1 MSTEQNKGLVRR
13 WIEEAINKQNLAL
26 VDELFTSDYVNHY
39 FPPGLPQ
46 GQEGEKIFS
55 AGFFTAFPDGQM
67 TIENLL
73 AEGDQ
78 VAVRWI
84 YSGTHTGNFMNLPPT
99 GKPFSAQGVN
109 IFRIVDGRIA
119 ENWASF
125 DMMGLLQQLGAIP
138 AAEAPQSVS

>member
-1 MSTEQNKGLVRR
+1 MSAETNKALIRR

-46 GQEGEKIFS
+46 GPEGEKIFS
-55 AGFFTAFPDGQM
+55 SGFFTAFPDGQM
-67 TIENLL
+67 IIENLL
-73 AEGDQ
+73 AEGDE

-84 YSGTHTGNFMNLPPT
+84 YSGTHTGSFMNLPPT

-109 IFRIVDGRIA
+109 IFRIANGKIA

-125 DMMGLLQQLGAIP
+125 DMLGLLQQLGAVP
-138 AAEAPQSVS
+138 AGV

>member
-1 MSTEQNKGLVRR
+1 MSTEQNKALVRR

-46 GQEGEKIFS
+46 GPEGEKIFS
-55 AGFFTAFPDGQM
+55 SGFFTAFPDGSM

-84 YSGTHTGNFMNLPPT
+84 YSGTHTGPLMTPGGALPPT
-99 GKPFSAQGVN
+99 GKKFSAQGVN
-109 IFRIVDGRIA
+109 IFRIAGERIA

-125 DMMGLLQQLGAIP
+125 DMLGLLQQLGAVP
-138 AAEAPQSVS
+138 AGV